1 MRLICS
7 SAVSITANEGLREA
21 LSGSEPIAVLVTVGK
36 PSEMSELK
44 RIYDNQQN
52 ADASLLTPA
61 LRFVFEGSRKMKVG
75 RYVWLF

>member
-36 PSEMSELK
+36 LCELK